1 VVFAGIVVIYGNFLY
16 LDTSR
21 YLRVLGKLH
30 KLLSRIHNVSNEIVE
45 YATPRNVILKSI
57 RLFLINRENKMKK
70 FGGVSQEEQFRQ
82 VVEMAP
88 SAMVMIDKD
97 GVIELVNLQAE
108 KIFGYVRAELLGQSV
123 DILLPE
129 RLRGNHSHHRS
140 YFFSNPVPRAMGIGR
155 ELFGRRKDGREFPV
169 EIGLNPIKTSDGIK
183 VLSAIVDIS
192 ERRMQEEQFRQVV
205 EMAPNAM
212 IMVDENGRV
221 ELVNL
226 QTEKIFGYSR
236 NELLGKSIDIFLPE
250 RFRNIHPHHRGTYF
264 SNPSPRSMG
273 VGRDLFGLRKDGSE
287 FPVEIGLNPI
297 MTSTGLKVL
306 SAIVDIS
313 ERKQSDARQQ
323 KLISELTRINE
334 ELDNFAY
341 VSSHD
346 LKSPLRGIDQLATW
360 IAEDLK
366 DTLNEDT
373 RDHLR
378 LMRSRIKR
386 METLLDDLLAY
397 SRVGRSTDETVTVDT
412 CELVKDVFDLTAT
425 NKLIQLQVMEG
436 LPTLMT
442 RKVPLELIFR
452 NLISNAIKHHDK
464 QSGTITVSAR
474 SLKGET
480 EFYVEDDGPGIPHEH
495 QQRVFAMF
503 QTLRPRDEVE
513 GSGIGLAL
521 VKKAVESEGG
531 VISLES
537 DGESGCIFRF
547 TWPS

>member
-1 VVFAGIVVIYGNFLY
+1 
-16 LDTSR
+16 
-21 YLRVLGKLH
+21 
-30 KLLSRIHNVSNEIVE
+30 
-45 YATPRNVILKSI
+45 
-57 RLFLINRENKMKK
+57 MKK
-70 FGGVSQEEQFRQ
+70 FGGVSQEELFGQII
-82 VVEMAP
+82 EMAP
-88 SAMVMIDKD
+88 TAMLMLDKD

-108 KIFGYVRAELLGQSV
+108 KIFGYPRAELLGQSV

-129 RLRGNHSHHRS
+129 RLRENHSHQRRS
-140 YFFSNPVPRAMGIGR
+140 FFSNPVPRAMGANR
-155 ELFGRRKDGREFPV
+155 ELFGRRKDGSEFPV
-169 EIGLNPIKTSDGIK
+169 EIGLNTIKTSDGIK

-192 ERRMQEEQFRQVV
+192 ERRMQEAQFRQVV

-212 IMVDENGRV
+212 ILIDKEGKI

-226 QTEKIFGYSR
+226 QAEKIFGYAR
-236 NELLGKSIDIFLPE
+236 NELLGDSIDILLPE
-250 RFRNIHPHHRGTYF
+250 RFRNLHPHYRGTYF
-264 SNPSPRSMG
+264 SNPSPRAMG
-273 VGRDLFGLRKDGSE
+273 VGRELFGLRKDGSE

-313 ERKQSDARQQ
+313 DRKQADYRQQ
-323 KLISELTRINE
+323 KLINELIRINE
-334 ELDNFAY
+334 ELNNFAY

-366 DTLNEDT
+366 DMLNEDT
-373 RDHLR
+373 KDHLR

-397 SRVGRSTDETVTVDT
+397 SKVSLTTEKTEPVDT
-412 CELVKDVFDLTAT
+412 FALVKDVFDLIAT
-425 NKLIQLQVMEG
+425 NKAIQLHVMDG

-452 NLISNAIKHHDK
+452 NLINNAIKHHDK
-464 QSGTITVSAR
+464 QSGTIKVSAR
-474 SLKGET
+474 SLAGET
-480 EFYVEDDGPGIPHEH
+480 EFSIEDDGPGIPQEH

-503 QTLRPRDEVE
+503 QTLRPRDDVE
-513 GSGIGLAL
+513 GSGIGLSL
-521 VKKAVESEGG
+521 VKKTVESQGG
-531 VISLES
+531 KISLES
-537 DGESGCIFRF
+537 DGKTGCIFRF

>member
-1 VVFAGIVVIYGNFLY
+1 
-16 LDTSR
+16 
-21 YLRVLGKLH
+21 
-30 KLLSRIHNVSNEIVE
+30 
-45 YATPRNVILKSI
+45 
-57 RLFLINRENKMKK
+57 
-70 FGGVSQEEQFRQ
+70 
-82 VVEMAP
+82 
-88 SAMVMIDKD
+88 
-97 GVIELVNLQAE
+97 
-108 KIFGYVRAELLGQSV
+108 
-123 DILLPE
+123 
-129 RLRGNHSHHRS
+129 
-140 YFFSNPVPRAMGIGR
+140 
-155 ELFGRRKDGREFPV
+155 
-169 EIGLNPIKTSDGIK
+169 
-183 VLSAIVDIS
+183 
-192 ERRMQEEQFRQVV
+192 
-205 EMAPNAM
+205 M

-226 QTEKIFGYSR
+226 QAEKIFGYSR

-334 ELDNFAY
+334 ELNNFAY

-397 SRVGRSTDETVTVDT
+397 SMVGRSTDETVTVDT

-480 EFYVEDDGPGIPHEH
+480 EFYVEDDGPGIPREH

-531 VISLES
+531 MISLES
-537 DGESGCIFRF
+537 DGETGCVFRF